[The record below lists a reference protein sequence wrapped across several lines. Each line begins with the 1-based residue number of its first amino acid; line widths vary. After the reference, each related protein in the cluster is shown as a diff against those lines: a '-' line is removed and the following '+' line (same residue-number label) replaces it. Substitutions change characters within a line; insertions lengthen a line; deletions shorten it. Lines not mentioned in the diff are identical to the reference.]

1 LSFRKERRLVIAT
14 QISSTFRRG
23 FAATLSMAVLA
34 GCSQDTTLTTPIAPP
49 TGAPTAL
56 VYGTAAS
63 PIHEALKTKLT
74 MTPWDGSQEA
84 DDYDL
89 VILDGD
95 AFTAQQL
102 KEEEEL
108 VHSAIRGGVWVL
120 GLDLTED
127 HKGDGLGHL
136 LGAGTP
142 EKSHAYLTRLTRS
155 PNGHPN
161 STYIDFRNEQADAAL
176 QAQRIV
182 EYVGG
187 EGLQAQQA
195 NDREP
200 ADPPKGVLMW
210 QHRVTQAW
218 DIKLPRNNNPDHAG
232 LPIQTA
238 SWTQTYHIRL
248 YLENDSDNPSG
259 TSQWVAIEQKGQ
271 ANPGALVINY
281 TDCTT
286 QEPKCE
292 GLSAPIPSYE
302 IAWPQTLFTP
312 QASISGNLFA
322 LNDSQPQNKNN
333 ESSVNTISSF
343 SIGVNQAQGNFAAYT
358 YSTSATRIIS
368 DWKVSNDSNPA
379 ATNSVA
385 SWRFGSANPYDGFN
399 TKTGSSN
406 LADVYHPDPGP
417 DISLFYLGSD
427 ILYHTS
433 INQPNPLSNGNFA
446 YATSSVWQ
454 LRGQTPSTDTVFI
467 GGTDSA
473 WYVDA
478 YTRNE
483 PRWNGDDMSMFGHV
497 ERYNNQHPW
506 GLNVNLGAVVPVPFK
521 QGGFGVQQA
530 DGTIGD
536 ELTAGQ
542 TVDGVVTLA
551 APVNA
556 DAIVYLNVLTNDY
569 GVTIPTNTITI
580 PKGETTGTFVIE
592 SAALCLA
599 TNGAARLTAFYG
611 GQLNQQITVVE
622 PPSCK

>member
-1 LSFRKERRLVIAT
+1 MVMLTSCN
-14 QISSTFRRG
+14 QG
-23 FAATLSMAVLA
+23 
-34 GCSQDTTLTTPIAPP
+34 TTPTTPVGPP
-49 TGAPTAL
+49 AGAPTAL
-56 VYGTAAS
+56 VYGMAAS
-63 PIHEALKTKLT
+63 PIYEALKSRVR
-74 MTPWDGSQEA
+74 MTVSNGSQEVA
-84 DDYDL
+84 DFDL
-89 VILDGD
+89 IILDGD
-95 AFTAQQL
+95 SFTAQQL

-142 EKSHAYLTRLTRS
+142 EKSFAYLTRLTRS
-155 PNGHPN
+155 PNGHPS
-161 STYIDFRNEQADAAL
+161 STYIDFRDGQADAVR

-182 EYVGG
+182 AYV
-187 EGLQAQQA
+187 EGKGLEAQQA
-195 NDREP
+195 SDQEP
-200 ADPPKGVLMW
+200 ADPPKGALMW
-210 QHRVTQAW
+210 EHHVTQPW
-218 DIKLPRNNNPDHAG
+218 DIKLPRNNNPDRAG

-238 SWTQTYHIRL
+238 SWTQSYHIRL
-248 YLENDSDNPSG
+248 YLENDSNNPTG
-259 TSQWVAIEQKGQ
+259 KSQWVAIEQKGQ
-271 ANPGALVINY
+271 ANPGALAINF
-281 TDCTT
+281 TDCET

-343 SIGVNQAQGNFAAYT
+343 SIGVNQVQGNFAAYT
-358 YSTSATRIIS
+358 YSTSATRTIS
-368 DWKVSNDSNPA
+368 DWKVENDSNPA
-379 ATNSVA
+379 ATNPTA

-417 DISLFYLGSD
+417 DISLFYLGNNID
-427 ILYHTS
+427 YHTS
-433 INQPNPLSNGNFA
+433 INQPNNLSKENFA

-454 LRGQTPSTDTVFI
+454 LKGQTPSTDTVFI

-478 YTRNE
+478 YTRYE
-483 PRWNGDDMSMFGHV
+483 PRWNGDDLSIFGHV

-521 QGGFGVQQA
+521 QGGFGIQQA

-542 TVDGVVTLA
+542 TVTGVVTLT
-551 APVNA
+551 APANA
-556 DAIVYLNVLTNDY
+556 DAKVYLNALTNDY
-569 GVTIPTNTITI
+569 GVTIPTDSITI
-580 PKGETTGTFVIE
+580 PKGETTGTFQIQ
-592 SAALCLA
+592 SAACPA
-599 TNGAARLTAFYG
+599 KNGAARLTAFYG
-611 GQLNQQITVVE
+611 SQLNQQITVVR
-622 PPSCK
+622 PPSCN